1 MGHGVG
7 MLLLAAIGGYWVIER
22 AQTHKAPLKKFGQFL
37 GGLIIAV
44 SLIGVACRVW
54 YLASCVA
61 AKGGYC
67 PYPFKA
73 SSPKA
78 ESQ

>member
-7 MLLLAAIGGYWVIER
+7 ILLLAAVGGYWVMER

-54 YLASCVA
+54 YLATCA
-61 AKGGYC
+61 MAKGGYC
-67 PYPFKA
+67 PFTSKMAP
-73 SSPKA
+73 P
-78 ESQ
+78 QPVPQ